1 MTEQRDS
8 IPGNKYDWR
17 DDWLLALAA
26 LIAVVLL
33 LGCSASLLNTQ
44 FYKTYSPFFD
54 SAAYHHY
61 LATVVGVFEERGTLE
76 GLNYALG
83 STTAPLPGLEAIAL
97 ARLGLVHS
105 PVPRLLGI
113 QLQLIWI
120 LVLAGLLFFYWFGF
134 RRVSAWVAVALS
146 LPFIMFTGLFH
157 FNGGL
162 MDFRLD
168 LSLYIFFSITVVCY
182 LMTEHIDSYGIWIGM
197 GFAAAF
203 ACLTRAT
210 APVYLVVA
218 LGPPWVARMWFASD
232 RAKLLKQTFAMLV
245 PLCLFGLSYFAYNF
259 NHLYYYYVV
268 WSADA
273 NANLPW
279 SKSIAH
285 FLYAWRAMGTPLAT
299 ACILFLVLRLG
310 ENFASLRIRQ
320 IDWKLLWIGIAPA
333 LFLTSRG
340 AGWNPFVAMP
350 SIFGM
355 MLFALAPMKNPAT
368 LLRTPLTAI
377 GLVAVTLACGWNLVE
392 APLRAQPEW
401 PAQMSALR
409 GGIDT
414 MHADAA
420 SKGLKEIKFTSI
432 HLWDYH
438 AAFIRDVLL
447 HEYSGR
453 SIPPGIVLPDRT
465 SFIAFRD
472 HDYSPA
478 TKLDWE
484 RWPGQDDAAKIA
496 GLVAD
501 ARANLDYLI
510 IPDDDTVTIVEK
522 AVPHNYAN
530 LVLRRV
536 KKGLLESSDWK
547 PIGEKFRISP
557 QEAVQIY
564 AKVR

>member
-1 MTEQRDS
+1 LTEQRDS

-33 LGCSASLLNTQ
+33 LGCSASLLNRQ

-54 SAAYHHY
+54 SAAYHYY

-83 STTAPLPGLEAIAL
+83 SPTAPLPGLEALAL

-285 FLYAWRAMGTPLAT
+285 FRFAWRAMGTPPRNGLYSVSRLAAGRKFREPPHPPDRLEGSLDRHRPGALSRLAWGRLESLRRHAFHFWDDAVRARPDEKPGDPSPHPLDRHRT
-299 ACILFLVLRLG
+299 RGSYARLRLEPG
-310 ENFASLRIRQ
+310 GSA
-320 IDWKLLWIGIAPA
+320 APSPA
-333 LFLTSRG
+333 GVARADVGSPWRYRHHAGRRG
-340 AGWNPFVAMP
+340 FERPQRD
-350 SIFGM
+350 
-355 MLFALAPMKNPAT
+355 K
-368 LLRTPLTAI
+368 
-377 GLVAVTLACGWNLVE
+377 
-392 APLRAQPEW
+392 
-401 PAQMSALR
+401 
-409 GGIDT
+409 
-414 MHADAA
+414 
-420 SKGLKEIKFTSI
+420 I
-432 HLWDYH
+432 HLDSS
-438 AAFIRDVLL
+438 L
-447 HEYSGR
+447 G
-453 SIPPGIVLPDRT
+453 LPCR
-465 SFIAFRD
+465 F
-472 HDYSPA
+472 HP
-478 TKLDWE
+478 
-484 RWPGQDDAAKIA
+484 
-496 GLVAD
+496 
-501 ARANLDYLI
+501 
-510 IPDDDTVTIVEK
+510 
-522 AVPHNYAN
+522 
-530 LVLRRV
+530 
-536 KKGLLESSDWK
+536 
-547 PIGEKFRISP
+547 
-557 QEAVQIY
+557 
-564 AKVR
+564 